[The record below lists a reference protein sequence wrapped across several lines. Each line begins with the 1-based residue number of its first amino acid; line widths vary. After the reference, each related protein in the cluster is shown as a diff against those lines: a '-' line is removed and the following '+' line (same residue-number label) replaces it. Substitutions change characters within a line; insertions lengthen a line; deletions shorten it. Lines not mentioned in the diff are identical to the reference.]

1 MEKRNE
7 PDNRRKCPICR
18 KRYDGFGHNALPVWP
33 GRCCDRCNR
42 DYVIPMRL
50 RLMQQQMEKEKG
62 GEGGEDAT
70 SADPGDPL
78 LFLMGMLFFKN

>member
-1 MEKRNE
+1 MEKRKE

-50 RLMQQQMEKEKG
+50 RLMQQQMEREKG

>member
-1 MEKRNE
+1 MEKRKG

-18 KRYDGFGHNALPVWP
+18 KRYDGPGHDALPVWP

-42 DYVIPMRL
+42 DYVIPARL
-50 RLMQQQMEKEKG
+50 RLMQQQMEKENG

-70 SADPGDPL
+70 SADQGDPL
-78 LFLMGMLFFKN
+78 LFLMGMYN